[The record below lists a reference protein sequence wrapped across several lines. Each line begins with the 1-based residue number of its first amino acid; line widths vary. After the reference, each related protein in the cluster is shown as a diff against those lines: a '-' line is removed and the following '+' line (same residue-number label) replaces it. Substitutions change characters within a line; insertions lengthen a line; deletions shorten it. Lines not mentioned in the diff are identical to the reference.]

1 MVGKVDWSFTSNGQ
15 AADKTLKHAWQSN
28 TQKPSQRK
36 QDDKSALVDY
46 CEFPQKMSSSAFK
59 DFGI

>member
-1 MVGKVDWSFTSNGQ
+1 MVGKVDWSFTANGQ
-15 AADKTLKHAWQSN
+15 APEKNLKHAWQTS

-36 QDDKSALVDY
+36 QDNKNELVDY
-46 CEFPQKMSSSAFK
+46 CEFPKKMSSSAFK